1 MYHLRSQSSAQI
13 RTFLLG
19 PEEIWDLINLTS
31 TSFNG
36 LMGPHKYYFIYC
48 CCCSVSKSCLTCWDP
63 MDCSMPGLPVPHH
76 LQEFAQVHVHWI
88 GDAIQSSNLLFPLSP
103 PALNLSQHQGIFRWV
118 GCLLQVVKVL
128 ELQLQNRSFQWVF
141 RVDFFYRPCSI
152 HVDNLHIF
160 KPADLVKIIFLS
172 FATSTGLKNLLFW
185 VTQLFRICSICS

>member
-1 MYHLRSQSSAQI
+1 MFSLQVM
-13 RTFLLG
+13 
-19 PEEIWDLINLTS
+19 PD
-31 TSFNG
+31 
-36 LMGPHKYYFIYC
+36 
-48 CCCSVSKSCLTCWDP
+48 CWDP

-103 PALNLSQHQGIFRWV
+103 PVLNLSQHQGLFKLV

-128 ELQLQNRSFQWVF
+128 ELQLQHQPFQWVF
-141 RVDFFYRPCSI
+141 RVDFFYRPCAV

-185 VTQLFRICSICS
+185 VTVSFSGFAVFAVSPCGSIQVKHSAPWNPRSSFPIQTN